1 MANEERKIQYGIKG
15 KLISA
20 IAMLLVAVIM
30 TVSSTYAW
38 FTLST
43 APEVTGISTAV
54 GANGALEMFLLTGST
69 ANGTEDV
76 FGDKNTL
83 WGNLVNLSAHATYG
97 TDRINLYPS
106 KLNTSLSNQISMNSP
121 LQFPKYGADGRI
133 NGEFGSTM
141 LSGGVRGSDGK
152 LTNFVEND
160 LWGFRA
166 IGTTS
171 GLSDREI
178 ALRSATANVNI
189 YATQAKDK
197 AELSLTEHGSVLADM
212 AIQKVMR
219 DNPNFG
225 DDEYNAVAGMIARL
239 EEALAILDKSYQQA
253 ILAWA
258 ASGATTANDT
268 VYDAVKVIVEN
279 DGQYADINAV
289 IAAVTTK
296 FAEWNAIPE
305 VADLGVTLALPTWI
319 TGTPADGENA
329 PTALEQYKAMKLD
342 VEDAK
347 TKLMALLNDNNSTE
361 TEGVRTPNPDAV
373 FSYADLSGALRNLVN
388 MDKLKINNIALDS
401 EGSKQ
406 AIYESA
412 ISTRMVTVSMV
423 TGTGV
428 YADMADQAGNY
439 QASIE
444 VDVGALAGATGVM
457 FGADMKAE
465 TTLRPTYLQRTIDEA
480 KRVGAPTANAEATP
494 FSEYYGYIVDLA
506 FRTNAAA
513 SNLLLQQEA
522 IDRIYADN
530 NNEATMG
537 HGSTMSFASASTG
550 FPTDK
555 VKALMSHI
563 RIVFFNP
570 DVKDGGCDIYAYAKL
585 DMSKAEV
592 SNGQVTAPMYLYETV
607 TAYTLDNATV
617 YRSEPVVTTN
627 EDGTTTTT
635 YTYYSDSAMKTLVDT
650 VSDDAEN
657 EAIAQTAKT
666 VEVEKED
673 RIITALTQNAL
684 QKVSALVY
692 LDGETITNA
701 DVAAEAAASMTG
713 TANFQFASDAK
724 LQPMEYGD
732 LHTPNAPEA
741 NP

>member
-83 WGNLVNLSAHATYG
+83 WGNLVNLSAHTTYG
-97 TDRINLYPS
+97 TDRIILYPS

-141 LSGGVRGSDGK
+141 LSGGNRENGR
-152 LTNFVEND
+152 LQNFVEND

-166 IGTTS
+166 VGSTS

-189 YATQAKDK
+189 YATQAKGK
-197 AELSLTEHGSVLADM
+197 AELSLTEHGAVLADM
-212 AIQKVMR
+212 AIQKVLR
-219 DNPNFG
+219 DDPTFG

-239 EEALAILDKSYQQA
+239 EEALAILDEAYQQA
-253 ILAWA
+253 VLAWA
-258 ASGATTANDT
+258 ASNLTSADDT
-268 VYDAVKVIVEN
+268 VYNAVKAIVEN
-279 DGQYADINAV
+279 DAQYANIEKVIEAINGQ
-289 IAAVTTK
+289 IQSWKDTLTG
-296 FAEWNAIPE
+296 
-305 VADLGVTLALPTWI
+305 LGVNLPENVTLGLPTWI
-319 TGTPADGENA
+319 VGDGLTQFNQMKADVN
-329 PTALEQYKAMKLD
+329 TAKNSL
-342 VEDAK
+342 
-347 TKLMALLNDNNSTE
+347 TALLNDTNST
-361 TEGVRTPNPDAV
+361 TGADNVKTPKEDAE
-373 FSYADLSGALRNLVN
+373 FSYAELSGALRPLVN
-388 MDKLKINNIALDS
+388 MDKLKINGIALDS
-401 EGSKQ
+401 EGSKD
-406 AIYESA
+406 AIMQSA
-412 ISTRMVTVSMV
+412 VNTRAVTVSMV

-439 QASIE
+439 QASIK
-444 VDVGALAGATGVM
+444 VDVGALIGGSGMLFDAV
-457 FGADMKAE
+457 MKAE
-465 TTLRPTYLQRTIDEA
+465 TTLSNPYLQIAISEA
-480 KRVGAPTANAEATP
+480 KTAKAPSANAEASP
-494 FSEYYGYIVDLA
+494 FSEYYGYIVDLG
-506 FRTNAAA
+506 FRTNAAM
-513 SNLLLQQEA
+513 SNLLLQQEGV
-522 IDRIYADN
+522 DRIYADN

-537 HGSTMSFASASTG
+537 GGSSMTFTSTDLTG
-550 FPTDK
+550 FSTDK

-607 TAYTLDNATV
+607 TAYTLDGATV
-617 YRSEPVVTTN
+617 FRSEAVVTTTG
-627 EDGTTTTT
+627 EGETAVTTTT
-635 YTYYSDSAMKTLVDT
+635 YKYYSDYTMETLVKE
-650 VSDDAEN
+650 VSNDAEN
-657 EAIAQTAKT
+657 ATIADTEKT

-673 RIITALTQNAL
+673 GIITALTQNAL

-732 LHTPNAPEA
+732 LHTPNAPET
-741 NP
+741 NS